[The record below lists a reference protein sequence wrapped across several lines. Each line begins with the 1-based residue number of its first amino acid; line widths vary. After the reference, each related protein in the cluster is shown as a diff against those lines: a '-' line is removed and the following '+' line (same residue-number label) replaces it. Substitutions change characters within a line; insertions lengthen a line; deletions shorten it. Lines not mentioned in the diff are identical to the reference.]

1 MKKLESLRVILS
13 KPKWLTILIALALIS
28 LNIWLLSKI
37 GFIFDPLWIVLKTV
51 LIPVVI
57 AGVFYYLFNPIVDWA
72 EERGVKRWISIL
84 LIYIAS
90 IWGLIMTLSYV
101 IPTMIRQIK
110 ELFLLIP
117 IWWKEFQIFIDKWD
131 KPSWVMDI
139 LEKTQTMVDDL
150 PSVAVTYGSELLIDL
165 GSQLFPIFGAVIGTI
180 AVLITT
186 PFVLFYMLKDG
197 KKLPDFIIQFLPV
210 KVRRSSRTILHEMN
224 TQISSYIRGQI
235 IVCLCLGVLFF
246 IGYLIIDFP
255 YALTLAIIASLTSVI
270 PYVGPTIA
278 ITPAILI
285 AVFNSPILL
294 IKVIIVWIVVQTLEG
309 KFITPQIMG
318 KSIKVHPLT
327 ILFTIICAGKIF
339 GVWGMVFAIPGYA
352 VTKVIV
358 TYLFNWVKD
367 VSGLYKE
374 ETLLSKEKK
383 TKLIKN
389 N

>member
-246 IGYLIIDFP
+246 IGYLIIDLP

-383 TKLIKN
+383 LN
-389 N
+389 

>member
-383 TKLIKN
+383 LN
-389 N
+389 